1 MFDELKAAEFKYENE
16 RSVAFTI
23 CENGF
28 LARAPPRPRQ
38 VAHDAPSDP
47 LVGWG
52 GDTPK
57 WIAPKYFL

>member
-57 WIAPKYFL
+57 